1 MNVRARGKGG
11 RVRDERMQGE
21 ETLMQRG
28 FARRRWEGDVDSH
41 GEGT

>member
-1 MNVRARGKGG
+1 MDVRTRGKGW

-21 ETLMQRG
+21 KTLMQRG
-28 FARRRWEGDVDSH
+28 FARRHREGDVDSH